1 MASSPSMP
9 TLRSVCAPMA
19 DLRFRM
25 DSEGKDRVDLRLQ
38 DLPRQAVARD
48 PVAQHPA
55 ELLALFENR
64 HLMPHQAQIV
74 GRAQAAGSAADDGHV
89 LSGRLRTLRQRHFSG
104 TGHGK
109 ALQPTDVDRVVHHA
123 AAALNLAGML
133 ADQAADGGHGIIL
146 PDEPDGVGIASLQH
160 AGDIAGDVH
169 TRRAHGNTGH
179 RLIERADAAPAADVL
194 LKVVTEALESPQ
206 DHPRGLVTNGAVC
219 GQEHRQD
226 VLQQLFQL
234 CQSDA
239 AGYAL
244 AAGLRAAHFQKGSS
258 QIDRAQARLGGDNT
272 PLHVLV

>member
-1 MASSPSMP
+1 
-9 TLRSVCAPMA
+9 
-19 DLRFRM
+19 
-25 DSEGKDRVDLRLQ
+25 
-38 DLPRQAVARD
+38 
-48 PVAQHPA
+48 
-55 ELLALFENR
+55 
-64 HLMPHQAQIV
+64 MPHQAQIV

-109 ALQPTDVDRVVHHA
+109 ALQPADVDRVVHHA

-219 GQEHRQD
+219 GQEHRAGRLFDDRQRFLRRITVQD